1 MPGRIPCSVHMLTRN
16 SAATLG
22 AALESV
28 SDFAEIIISDGGS
41 TDATRAIA
49 AKYGCRVV
57 DQDSRHTDGAG
68 RLVDFAGA
76 RSQLVPLSSYDWF
89 LYLDSDEVLT
99 PEAAATIAD
108 VFSGSVPAEIGAYRL
123 RPKHVVNGT
132 TIQDGSKS
140 NWREA
145 RLFRRSALQHFVGR
159 LDEHVELLSGYV
171 LQDLEA
177 VFLKPLPPVRRLI
190 PKWAHY
196 LRVYALEAAAK
207 GPEWT
212 DRQLP
217 RRKSSVRYLIRDWS
231 KARRRH
237 HPDRMPFRYEAA
249 QVLFEAGAYGTL
261 RLVRLSQRRHGRRD
275 SSAHTR

>member
-1 MPGRIPCSVHMLTRN
+1 MLTRN
-16 SAATLG
+16 SAGTLD
-22 AALESV
+22 AALKSV
-28 SDFAEIIISDGGS
+28 SDFADIIISDGGS
-41 TDATRAIA
+41 TDTTRAIA

-57 DQDSRHTDGAG
+57 DQDSRYTNEAG
-68 RLVDFAGA
+68 RLTDFAGA

-99 PEAAATIAD
+99 PEASATIAD
-108 VFSGSVPAEIGAYRL
+108 LFSATVPADVGAYRL
-123 RPKHVVNGT
+123 HPKHVVNGT

-140 NWREA
+140 DWREP
-145 RLFRRSALQHFVGR
+145 RLFRRSALNHFVGR
-159 LDEHVELLSGYV
+159 LDEHVELLPGFLV
-171 LQDLEA
+171 QDLEA
-177 VFLKPLPPVRRLI
+177 VFLKPLPPVRQLI

-217 RRKSSVRYLIRDWS
+217 QRKSGVRYLIRDWS
-231 KARRRH
+231 KARRRR

-261 RLVRLSQRRHGRRD
+261 RLVRLSQRRHRKQG
-275 SSAHTR
+275 SSAHTG